1 MTMMRCWTSGLIR
14 ASRLRRSV
22 LFAFAHGARKR
33 SPPIRATPLSRLP
46 HRQRNSSASGEVER
60 LQGRL
65 RSAHGHGAWR
75 RRGLS
80 LSDFLLSHSPLR
92 PQGHRGPSNF
102 SAAPLTR
109 HDEKIGSSARR
120 RWRSLSRS
128 LTPWV
133 ANAGAFSSERKGGFL
148 CLISTFSCFMPS
160 SLASSFS

>member
-1 MTMMRCWTSGLIR
+1 MDNGFSAGDPGEPPTADGAIR
-14 ASRLRRSV
+14 RRS
-22 LFAFAHGARKR
+22 R
-33 SPPIRATPLSRLP
+33 SPWRVSSHRVTPLSRLP
-46 HRQRNSSASGEVER
+46 HRAER
-60 LQGRL
+60 SFPRPAGGRVHGRL
-65 RSAHGHGAWR
+65 NAGYGHGASR

-80 LSDFLLSHSPLR
+80 LSDFLLSHSPRR

-128 LTPWV
+128 LTPCV
-133 ANAGAFSSERKGGFL
+133 ANAAAFSSERKGGFL

-160 SLASSFS
+160 SPASNFS

>member
-1 MTMMRCWTSGLIR
+1 MVMSCPDGQHDPGEPPAADGAIR
-14 ASRLRRSV
+14 WRS
-22 LFAFAHGARKR
+22 R
-33 SPPIRATPLSRLP
+33 SPKAVSAHSGDALSRLP
-46 HRQRNSSASGEVER
+46 HPQCDYLPGNQVKRR
-60 LQGRL
+60 QGRL
-65 RSAHGHGAWR
+65 RSANGHVACR

-80 LSDFLLSHSPLR
+80 LSDFLLSHSPRR

-133 ANAGAFSSERKGGFL
+133 ANAGTFSSERKGDFL

-160 SLASSFS
+160 SPASSFS